1 MAFSHSQLAERLT
14 GRTVSDALS
23 NGQARAAVAALLRWR
38 GGDPEVL
45 LMRRAD
51 FDGDRWSGQVSMP
64 GGREEPGDA
73 DLLETARRET
83 LEELGVD
90 LARSAAYVGRL
101 EVIQA
106 VGRGGVVPLTI
117 APYVF
122 AQTEEVA
129 VAGNHEVA
137 GWFWLPLADAARGAL
152 DTTHRFQRGEAMIS
166 VPAWSYQGHVVWGLT
181 YRMLCDLVAIA
192 RA

>member
-1 MAFSHSQLAERLT
+1 MAFSHSQLAARLS
-14 GRTVSDALS
+14 GRSISDALS
-23 NGQARAAVAALLRWR
+23 IGQARAAVAAVLRWR
-38 GGDPEVL
+38 DGDPEVL
-45 LMRRAD
+45 LMKRAA
-51 FDGDRWSGQVSMP
+51 FDGDRWSGQISMP

-73 DLLETARRET
+73 DLLATARRET

-90 LARSAAYVGRL
+90 LDRSAAYVGRL

-129 VAGNHEVA
+129 VTGNVEVA
-137 GWFWLPLADAARGAL
+137 DWFWLPLAAAASGAL
-152 DTTHRFQRGEAMIS
+152 DTIYSFQRDEATIS
-166 VPAWSYQGHVVWGLT
+166 LPAWSYQGHTVWGLT
-181 YRMLCDLVAIA
+181 YRMLCDLVAVA
-192 RA
+192 R